1 MEFKRVVIQNFK
13 GIENMELTFFPG
25 VNLILGENGVGKTSV
40 LEAMTIAFGDF
51 FNGIAGVNKRGILHE
66 DIHFRTSLTGDAS
79 TKIEYCTPTT
89 VRSEIHLDK
98 ATVTGEVTRRDE
110 TSQSRTKYLG
120 KNALYMQEKFVM
132 ICIRFYH
139 YSVILVLL
147 EWLSPNEKILA
158 LQVKTSLMIVEVA
171 ILVVSKTIWIER
183 H

>member
-1 MEFKRVVIQNFK
+1 MKRVNQ
-13 GIENMELTFFPG
+13 EQS
-25 VNLILGENGVGKTSV
+25 ILE
-40 LEAMTIAFGDF
+40 
-51 FNGIAGVNKRGILHE
+51 
-66 DIHFRTSLTGDAS
+66 
-79 TKIEYCTPTT
+79 
-89 VRSEIHLDK
+89 
-98 ATVTGEVTRRDE
+98 
-110 TSQSRTKYLG
+110 

>member
-1 MEFKRVVIQNFK
+1 MISNHNSENTILEVTVMEFKRVVIQNFK

-89 VRSEIHLDK
+89 VRSEIHLC
-98 ATVTGEVTRRDE
+98 V
-110 TSQSRTKYLG
+110 
-120 KNALYMQEKFVM
+120 
-132 ICIRFYH
+132 
-139 YSVILVLL
+139 
-147 EWLSPNEKILA
+147 
-158 LQVKTSLMIVEVA
+158 
-171 ILVVSKTIWIER
+171 
-183 H
+183 